1 LSGGPRPVPHWYQL
15 QLLAVSE
22 GLCPEHG
29 TALRR
34 DGWCPACRVRWS
46 ADSGTQMVTASYPFP
61 GERCTPEP

>member
-1 LSGGPRPVPHWYQL
+1 MTARQPSLPWWRHS
-15 QLLAVSE
+15 LLALSE

-46 ADSGTQMVTASYPFP
+46 ADFGKQVVTASYPFP
-61 GERCTPEP
+61 GEACTPEP